1 MNFNNGKKIFVVL
14 QFQKKE
20 KAPTCPVSALSQ
32 IGFFSY
38 ILHDKDT
45 TENGEKKGLHAHLYL
60 DAEKGMSSK
69 NWIMILS
76 AIFGI
81 TEDAISIEIASCP
94 SKCIKYQLHA
104 LPQNVE
110 DGKYQYQR
118 NEIITNNDK
127 KVDELFNFTE
137 KAKFSDLTIEDFYAC
152 KDETELFKLVGANN
166 FRNALFIWERL
177 GISKAQSNATLKELT
192 ENMRKT
198 HEYIHFLMQ
207 QSTTNAVEKQ
217 MLKNISQILSLG
229 SFENW

>member
-14 QFQKKE
+14 QYQRNE
-20 KAPTCPVSALSQ
+20 KAPTCPVSALSRY
-32 IGFFSY
+32 GFFAY

-45 TENGEKKGLHAHLYL
+45 TETGENKGLHAHLYL
-60 DAEKGMSSK
+60 EAEKGMSSK

-76 AIFGI
+76 AIFGV
-81 TEDAISIEIASCP
+81 TEDAISIQIASCP
-94 SKCIKYQLHA
+94 SKCIKYLLHA

-118 NEIITNNDK
+118 NEIITNNEN

-137 KAKFSDLTIEDFYAC
+137 RAKFSDLTIEDFYAC
-152 KDETELFKLVGANN
+152 KDETDLFNLVGASN

-192 ENMRKT
+192 ENLGKA

-229 SFENW
+229 SFDI

>member
-20 KAPTCPVSALSQ
+20 KAPTCPASALSQ

-45 TENGEKKGLHAHLYL
+45 TENGENKGLHAHLYL
-60 DAEKGMSSK
+60 EAEKGMSSK

-76 AIFGI
+76 AIFGV

-137 KAKFSDLTIEDFYAC
+137 RAKFSDLTIEDFYAC
-152 KDETELFKLVGANN
+152 KDEEDLFKLVGPSN

-177 GISKAQSNATLKELT
+177 GISKAQKNATIKNLS
-192 ENMRKT
+192 ENMQKT
-198 HEYIHFLMQ
+198 LDYILFLEQ
-207 QSTTNAVEKQ
+207 QPTTSAIEKE
-217 MLKNISQILSLG
+217 MLTNISKILTLG
-229 SFENW
+229 SFDIR

>member
-14 QFQKKE
+14 QYQKKE
-20 KAPTCPVSALSQ
+20 KAPTCPVDALSK

-45 TENGEKKGLHAHLYL
+45 TENGENKGLHAHLYL
-60 DAEKGMSSK
+60 EAEKGMSSK

-76 AIFGI
+76 AIFGV

-118 NEIITNNDK
+118 NEIITNDEN

-137 KAKFSDLTIEDFYAC
+137 KAKFSNLTIEDFYAC
-152 KDETELFKLVGANN
+152 KDEMDLYNLVGPRD

-192 ENMRKT
+192 ENMGKA
-198 HEYIHFLMQ
+198 HEYIHFLIQ
-207 QSTTNAVEKQ
+207 QPTTNAVEKQ

-229 SFENW
+229 SFDN